1 MKFVLPRVIHGNRGD
16 LLSRWG
22 VICALNRFNENDV
35 TVFADAVEE
44 VPPVPLNFVPYAKFF
59 NLLLRPSGWQ
69 TLRKADV
76 VLWAVGLDIQDESS
90 IAKLFYLDALFTIY
104 KCFGLRIWCVFQGA
118 GPLSTSTGK
127 TIAKRIIRKVDLFVA
142 RDPGTHD
149 LIKNMSPDSRC
160 LLAHDAI
167 FLPGIEMRYQPKVSD
182 ECRAIATPATRTS
195 RPHIGF
201 NIRQWYHFASRFL
214 PYQFRKERYRR
225 RSAGRMKELV
235 VAASHTIQSL
245 RDQFDA
251 RILLF
256 SAYQSNLVQ
265 WEDDLPWL
273 EEIKR
278 VFLKDPEVILVD
290 NELTISEYVEFIS
303 QLDLM
308 VGMRLHSCLIA
319 LRTGVPAV
327 NINYSLKG
335 RDIMRHLSLDD
346 RVIELE
352 DFMSDPYTITAKVR
366 QILTNG
372 ESERMRVRTAVNQAV
387 EYNQRVLKSILSEG

>member
-1 MKFVLPRVIHGNRGD
+1 
-16 LLSRWG
+16 
-22 VICALNRFNENDV
+22 
-35 TVFADAVEE
+35 
-44 VPPVPLNFVPYAKFF
+44 
-59 NLLLRPSGWQ
+59 
-69 TLRKADV
+69 
-76 VLWAVGLDIQDESS
+76 
-90 IAKLFYLDALFTIY
+90 
-104 KCFGLRIWCVFQGA
+104 
-118 GPLSTSTGK
+118 
-127 TIAKRIIRKVDLFVA
+127 
-142 RDPGTHD
+142 
-149 LIKNMSPDSRC
+149 
-160 LLAHDAI
+160 
-167 FLPGIEMRYQPKVSD
+167 
-182 ECRAIATPATRTS
+182 
-195 RPHIGF
+195 
-201 NIRQWYHFASRFL
+201 
-214 PYQFRKERYRR
+214 
-225 RSAGRMKELV
+225 MKELV

-290 NELTISEYVEFIS
+290 NELTIPEYVEFIS